1 LRYRLAIIGCGAV
14 FDQFQ
19 LPALKK
25 LKQIPS
31 FFIDLNID
39 AAKRYA
45 NKFKSD
51 TDTNYENVMDDFDA
65 AIVSVPHYLHAPICK
80 KLLENH
86 KHVFVEKPFVTTRKD
101 GIELVKLANEVD
113 KTICV
118 GNFRRYKKST
128 IWVKE
133 LVKSKL
139 LGDIQEFHF
148 REGGISGWPAT
159 TDSFWDKR
167 KACGGVLMDTGAH
180 TIDQLCFMLGAAADV
195 IEYKDDAQGG
205 VEANCFIGLELEN
218 GTRGS
223 VELSRTRNLG
233 SSAYIKG
240 SKGSLVTDLVGGEI
254 QTNPKDLVLKKYNN
268 IIGNKVK
275 AEPYVDLFVKQLSA
289 WFNAIEN
296 RSVNY
301 VKGSDVLPS
310 IKIIDNCYSNKKEMN
325 YNWI

>member
-1 LRYRLAIIGCGAV
+1 MKKKLAIIGCGAV

-51 TDTNYENVMDDFDA
+51 AHPNYEDVINDFDA

-80 KLLENH
+80 KLLKNH
-86 KHVFVEKPFVTTRKD
+86 KHVFVEKPFVTTLKD

-133 LVKSKL
+133 LIASKL

-180 TIDQLCFMLGAAADV
+180 TIDQLCFMLGAADV
-195 IEYKDDAQGG
+195 IKYKDDAQGG
-205 VEANCFIGLELEN
+205 VEANCFIELELEN
-218 GTRGS
+218 GTRGT

-240 SKGSLVTDLVGGEI
+240 SRGSLITDLVGGEI
-254 QTNPKDLVLKKYNN
+254 QTNPKDLVLNKYNN

-275 AEPYVDLFVKQLSA
+275 AEPYVDLFAQQFLS
-289 WFNAIEN
+289 WFKAIETSSN
-296 RSVNY
+296 DY
-301 VKGSDVLPS
+301 VKESDVLPS
-310 IKIIDNCYSNKKEMN
+310 IKIIDNCYANKKEMN